1 MPLSSLSA
9 EGTRACSTRHRRGRR
24 SMGCSSPQPA
34 HWTSLRRSRPALP
47 PRVGAWLCLFALIL
61 SLVAPM
67 VHMWEVG
74 AGQERATPQLFA
86 ALSQLHSPET
96 SAVLAT
102 PESTPQSL
110 PHDAILCAVCQG
122 LSRLRHWL
130 LPPVY
135 ALAAPAASN
144 WQVPQTVSFS
154 AVYFLH
160 RHTPRAPPV
169 LS

>member
-1 MPLSSLSA
+1 
-9 EGTRACSTRHRRGRR
+9 
-24 SMGCSSPQPA
+24 MGCSSRQPA
-34 HWTSLRRSRPALP
+34 HWTYLRRSRHALP
-47 PRVGAWLCLFALIL
+47 PRVGALLCLFALIL
-61 SLVAPM
+61 SLVTPM

-74 AGQERATPQLFA
+74 AGQERAAPQLFA
-86 ALSQLHSPET
+86 TLSQLHSPET

-102 PESTPQSL
+102 PEGTAQSL

-135 ALAAPAASN
+135 ALGAPAASN
-144 WQVPQTVSFS
+144 WQAPQTVSFS

>member
-1 MPLSSLSA
+1 MS
-9 EGTRACSTRHRRGRR
+9 CY
-24 SMGCSSPQPA
+24 SPQPA
-34 HWTSLRRSRPALP
+34 CRTHLRRSRPGLQLH
-47 PRVGAWLCLFALIL
+47 VGALLCLFALL
-61 SLVAPM
+61 FSLVAPM
-67 VHMWEVG
+67 VPMWEVG
-74 AGQERATPQLFA
+74 AGQERVASRLFST
-86 ALSQLHSPET
+86 LSRLYSPET

-102 PESTPQSL
+102 PEGMAQSL
-110 PHDAILCAVCQG
+110 PHDAMLCPVCQG

-135 ALAAPAASN
+135 ALVAPTASN
-144 WQVPQTVSFS
+144 WQAPQTVSFF